1 MKRQFPRIRIQRERQ
16 RTSGGGTPGTRTLME
31 EIMALIDRVKRIL
44 LTPKEEWPVID
55 AEQAS
60 VSGLYTSYII
70 PLAAIGPIASL
81 IGWSAFGM
89 RVPFVGSYRIPIGTG
104 LRMAVV
110 QYVLAL
116 IGVFVLGLII
126 DGLAPTFGGQK
137 NRTQALKVAV
147 YSSTAAWVAGIFGLI
162 PALAIL
168 SILGLYSLYLL
179 YLGLPIL
186 MKAPEDKAVGY
197 TVVVIICA
205 IVLYLI
211 IGWVATRFYWRPGS
225 MGVPG
230 L

>member
-1 MKRQFPRIRIQRERQ
+1 M
-16 RTSGGGTPGTRTLME
+16 G
-31 EIMALIDRVKRIL
+31 LIDRAKNIL
-44 LTPKEEWPVID
+44 LQPKQEWPVID
-55 AEQAS
+55 AEQTSTGA
-60 VSGLYTSYII
+60 LYTGYII
-70 PLAAIGPIASL
+70 PLAAIGPVASL
-81 IGWSAFGM
+81 IGWSAFG
-89 RVPFVGSYRIPIGTG
+89 FVGSYRIPIGVG

-126 DGLAPTFGGQK
+126 DALAPTFGGQK
-137 NRTQALKVAV
+137 NQTQALKVAV

-186 MKAPEDKAVGY
+186 MKAPQDKAVGY
-197 TVVVIICA
+197 AVVVIISA

-211 IGWVATRFYWRPGS
+211 IGWVATRFYWRPAALGI
-225 MGVPG
+225 PG